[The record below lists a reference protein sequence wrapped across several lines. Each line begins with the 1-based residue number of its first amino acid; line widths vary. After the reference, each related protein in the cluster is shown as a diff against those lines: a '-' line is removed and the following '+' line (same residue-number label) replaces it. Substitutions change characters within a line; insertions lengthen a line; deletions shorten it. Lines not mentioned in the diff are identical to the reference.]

1 MLVKS
6 SRVFLCWFLSWFKNR
21 RWDTGLPRAR
31 RLQRPGRPELMWW
44 TEKDRTAFW
53 GCQRI
58 QKKGGVFFWGFFS
71 RFFCFFF
78 SPFSGGRKVRGRKEG
93 RKEGKGREGKERKGK
108 ERREEGRKEGWY
120 ACFAAMLWQNH
131 KGGWYG
137 PPWCGR
143 GGGAGGK
150 GEVFRFVAG
159 FCSFGAIAASRAIL
173 VVLFNI
179 KPVAGWLCGCKLS
192 YHGEIGWMVWPTN
205 CYVEYYGMTAT
216 AVCNDNATKVDDKAH
231 LYCEWM
237 YHDHVTLCKGE
248 APRPVFFF
256 TWILRGYC
264 MSIEHIYIRCQGSR
278 EV

>member
-1 MLVKS
+1 MLWLWQSHKGEWYGPPSVPSVCDQTCRQNS
-6 SRVFLCWFLSWFKNR
+6 S
-21 RWDTGLPRAR
+21 
-31 RLQRPGRPELMWW
+31 
-44 TEKDRTAFW
+44 
-53 GCQRI
+53 
-58 QKKGGVFFWGFFS
+58 
-71 RFFCFFF
+71 
-78 SPFSGGRKVRGRKEG
+78 
-93 RKEGKGREGKERKGK
+93 
-108 ERREEGRKEGWY
+108 

-159 FCSFGAIAASRAIL
+159 FCFFGAIAASRAIL

-179 KPVAGWLCGCKLS
+179 KPVAGWLYGCKLS

-216 AVCNDNATKVDDKAH
+216 PVCCDNATKVDDKAH

-248 APRPVFFF
+248 ALRHVFFF
-256 TWILRGYC
+256 YLNPTWALHEYWAYLYTLSRLTRG
-264 MSIEHIYIRCQGSR
+264 IE
-278 EV
+278 